1 MSHSEIILRLLLALF
16 IGGIA
21 GIEREK
27 SRQWAGFRTHILVA
41 VGSCVASITSLLL
54 FEEYKYIVNLD
65 PGRISA
71 QVLSGI
77 GFLGAG
83 AILKTSNSIR
93 GLTTAAGIW
102 VVASIGLAIG
112 FGYYYV
118 SIMTWIL
125 LMITLNTLKFIEN
138 KITINK
144 TSTFHITTLNIS
156 QTTSKMIALLEES
169 RIKINNIDIS
179 QGENNIWDVKLSV
192 IYNSKYALKDIIQRI
207 TEIKGIIK
215 VDYLD

>member
-1 MSHSEIILRLLLALF
+1 MSHREIILRLLLALV

-41 VGSCVASITSLLL
+41 IGSCVASITSILL
-54 FEEYKYIVNLD
+54 FHEYRGFVNLD

-83 AILKTSNSIR
+83 AILKTTNTIR

-102 VVASIGLAIG
+102 VVASIGVAIG
-112 FGYYYV
+112 FGYYYL
-118 SIMTWIL
+118 SIMSWLIL
-125 LMITLNTLKFIEN
+125 MLTLYILKFIEK
-138 KITINK
+138 KIVLSK
-144 TSTFHITTLNIS
+144 TSIFYIKTLNIS
-156 QTTSKMIALLEES
+156 ETTSKIVSILERN
-169 RIKINNIDIS
+169 RIVIKNIDIS
-179 QGENNIWDVKLSV
+179 QSEDDSWNIKL
-192 IYNSKYALKDIIQRI
+192 IIFYNSKVSF
-207 TEIKGIIK
+207 KGIVEKILEINGIMK
-215 VDYLD
+215 IDYED